1 MPTYA
6 FECKKCTKV
15 WEEVA
20 EYDKTGKYSKVSC
33 PKCKSKSKNKLLTTC
48 RFSFT
53 NPVGTDVWNSESKGH
68 DYRHNFNVDRPGG
81 VRDQRKNAKENSHM
95 GSEPYSPIND
105 IDSDSSWGEIK

>member
-1 MPTYA
+1 MFLRA
-6 FECKKCTKV
+6 LF
-15 WEEVA
+15 
-20 EYDKTGKYSKVSC
+20 
-33 PKCKSKSKNKLLTTC
+33 L
-48 RFSFT
+48 SFT

-105 IDSDSSWGEIK
+105 IDSDSSWGEVK